1 MRSGLCC
8 LPQRN
13 GPWMASSPR
22 TSSSSDIICGAGRS
36 GYSAHGTHAAAACR
50 IPAFVSC
57 VTTPT
62 SIWRSVA
69 PEICHVWG
77 RDAAELRPAGPLR
90 PECRVI
96 LRVLGLDQT
105 SCSLNSASSCWKT
118 VIGHGGQATMGNDET
133 QITSSSFLGATVY
146 WTRQYCLWPHKNS
159 DPMHNLP
166 AARHSRTAGSNARLL
181 LLWTPAGGGIKGW
194 WWLWSL
200 LVPGGY
206 GKCGTRKVNH
216 LSFRVTLQLN
226 ATQKRCTL
234 DRVPKYGFG
243 DCITETQA

>member
-13 GPWMASSPR
+13 GPWMAFSPR

-77 RDAAELRPAGPLR
+77 RDAAELRPAGPLH
-90 PECRVI
+90 PGGWVI
-96 LRVLGLDQT
+96 LRVLGLNQT
-105 SCSLNSASSCWKT
+105 SYSLNSASSCWKT
-118 VIGHGGQATMGNDET
+118 VIRHGEQATMGNDET
-133 QITSSSFLGATVY
+133 QITSSSFLGATIY
-146 WTRQYCLWPHKNS
+146 WTRQYCVWPHQTRI
-159 DPMHNLP
+159 LC
-166 AARHSRTAGSNARLL
+166 TTFRLL
-181 LLWTPAGGGIKGW
+181 GTLALQAVTRGCCFCGHLRAEASRGGGCGPCGCR
-194 WWLWSL
+194 
-200 LVPGGY
+200 VGTVNVGPG
-206 GKCGTRKVNH
+206 KST
-216 LSFRVTLQLN
+216 T
-226 ATQKRCTL
+226 
-234 DRVPKYGFG
+234 
-243 DCITETQA
+243 